1 MIVYKTEEEIMY
13 MKESNYI
20 VAKILSELKDLIKP
34 EITTIELDRYAEKR
48 IKEMGAKPAFKGY
61 RGFPYSL
68 CVSVN
73 EEIVHGIPSQRKLKE
88 GDIVSLDLGVFY
100 NGYYGDAA
108 LTVAVGKVSPED
120 KKLLEV
126 GKKALMIGISQAKEG
141 NRISDIS
148 YAIQRYVE
156 QNGFSVI
163 RDFVGHGIGSSLH
176 EDPQVPNYG
185 FPGRGPKIKRGM
197 VLAIEP
203 MICAG
208 NYAVEILPDRW
219 TAVTKDRSK
228 AVHFEH
234 SVAVTNNGP
243 LILSLLPKEKKEK
256 KYA

>member
-1 MIVYKTEEEIMY
+1 MIIYKTNEEIEC
-13 MKESNYI
+13 MKKSNYI
-20 VAKILSELKDLIKP
+20 VAKILYELKNLIKP
-34 EITTIELDRYAEKR
+34 GIKTIELEEYASKR

-68 CVSVN
+68 CVSIN

-100 NGYYGDAA
+100 KGYYGDAA
-108 LTVAVGKVSPED
+108 ITLGVGEISLES

-126 GKKALMIGISQAKEG
+126 GKKALEIGINMVEEG

-148 YAIQRYVE
+148 HAIQKFVE
-156 QNGFSVI
+156 NNGFSVI

-176 EDPQVPNYG
+176 EDPQIPNFG
-185 FPGRGPKIKRGM
+185 SPGKGPKIKKGM

-203 MICAG
+203 MIAAG
-208 NYAVEILPDRW
+208 GYEVEILPDSW
-219 TAVTKDRSK
+219 TAVTKDRSR

-243 LILSLLPKEKKEK
+243 LILSLLQEEE
-256 KYA
+256 